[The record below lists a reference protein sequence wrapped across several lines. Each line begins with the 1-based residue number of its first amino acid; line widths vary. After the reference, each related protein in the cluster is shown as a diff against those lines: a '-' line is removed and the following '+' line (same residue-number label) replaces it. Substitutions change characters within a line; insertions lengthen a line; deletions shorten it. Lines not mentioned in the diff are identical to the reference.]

1 MATDFEI
8 TDIATALAG
17 RHRPTAVTFNRLEG
31 RPRNEEFGRSLR
43 AEVRDAVW
51 FLSRQWQVAE
61 FEAEDA
67 GSPVTARLH
76 AESSAVQRV
85 SVPGG
90 PPRPYDPNIPL
101 EADINRRPIVLSNDL
116 RLLAGR
122 RWLKL
127 LASVGDYAD
136 SFIAAY
142 PFASVQRDAAADAS
156 TTAHVEA
163 WQMASALAGQAVD
176 GGRFLHAWRTMGS
189 AALDTVGI
197 SSVDRPAVEALAVRF
212 DQWFRSMFLQPDE
225 GADAWQPAALE
236 YACSVEVGDS
246 RSSVLTGDGQ
256 TGGPLDWYDLDLDP
270 EPSVLGDAP
279 TLPRVVR
286 RTLLPTAVTFA
297 GMPNARWW
305 SLEDGQTDLGA
316 QRIDTTDVGRL
327 LVTEFALAYSN
338 DWLLMPLTV
347 PDGRLDVRAL
357 VVTDTFGDRYW
368 IDPAGEGRDDD
379 WQRWGL
385 YGAAIRHGDGPA
397 DTGVLLLPTV
407 DHVQQGPVQ
416 EEVAFVRDEMAN
428 IVWGIELRVRMSD
441 GRSVPGSQA
450 AGETRRHFERLA
462 GLAPV
467 PQPDPVAPIRYRVMS
482 SMPEH
487 WIPFVAVHTP
497 GSDRDV
503 QLQRAAMPRLIEG
516 GPTTPDRVRPRT
528 EFLRTGLDAGQP
540 YFVREE
546 EVPRSGVRLSS
557 RFHRARWTDG
567 RVVTWLGS
575 AVHVGRGEAASG
587 LRFDQA
593 DATHPAP

>member
-8 TDIATALAG
+8 TDIATALNK
-17 RHRPTAVTFNRLEG
+17 RDRPTAVTFNRIEG
-31 RPRNEEFGRSLR
+31 RPRTEEFGRSLR
-43 AEVRDAVW
+43 AEVRDALW
-51 FLSRQWQVAE
+51 FLTRQWQVAE

-67 GSPVTARLH
+67 GSPITARLH
-76 AESSAVQRV
+76 AELAAVQRV
-85 SVPGG
+85 AVPDS
-90 PPRPYDPNIPL
+90 PPSRYDLAVPL
-101 EADINRRPIVLSNDL
+101 EADINRRPIVLSNDI

-127 LASVGDYAD
+127 VASVGDYAD
-136 SFIAAY
+136 AFIGAY
-142 PFASVQRDAAADAS
+142 PFASVQPDATVDA
-156 TTAHVEA
+156 TTAAHVEA
-163 WQMASALAGQAVD
+163 WQMAGALAGHALD
-176 GGRFLHAWRTMGS
+176 GGRFLQAWRSIGN
-189 AALDTVGI
+189 AALDPVGI
-197 SSVDRPAVEALAVRF
+197 SPLDRLTVETLAVRF
-212 DQWFRSMFLQPDE
+212 DLWFRSMFLQPDD

-236 YACSVEVGDS
+236 YACSIELGDS
-246 RSSVLTGDGQ
+246 RPSVLTGDGQ
-256 TGGPLDWYDLDLDP
+256 TGGRLDWYDLDFDT
-270 EPSVLGDAP
+270 EPRVLGDAP
-279 TLPRVVR
+279 TPPAMVR

-305 SLEDGQTDLGA
+305 ALEDGQTDLGA

-347 PDGRLDVRAL
+347 PDGRLDVRAV

-368 IDPAGEGRDDD
+368 IDPAGDGRDDD

-385 YGAAIRHGDGPA
+385 YGAGIRHGDGPA
-397 DTGVLLLPTV
+397 DTGLLLLPTA
-407 DHVQQGPVQ
+407 DHVQQGPVL

-428 IVWGIELRVRMSD
+428 MVWGIELRVQMSD
-441 GRSVPGSQA
+441 GRSVPGAQA
-450 AGETRRHFERLA
+450 GGETRRHFERLA

-467 PQPDPVAPIRYRVMS
+467 PEPDPVAPIRYRVMS

-503 QLQRAAMPRLIEG
+503 QLQRAAMPRLVKG
-516 GPTTPDRVRPRT
+516 GPVTPDRVRPRT

-546 EVPRSGVRLSS
+546 EVPRSGVRLTS
-557 RFHRARWTDG
+557 RFYRTRWTDG
-567 RVVTWLGS
+567 RVVVWLGS
-575 AVHVGRGEAASG
+575 AAHVGRGEAASG

-593 DATHPAP
+593 EATHPAP